1 MTASSLTAA
10 VRAAGVYRVTGA
22 LHPGGMV
29 SVTVHLRDVEGAPC
43 ALTGEAASIEDAVR
57 NALAKVQA

>member
-1 MTASSLTAA
+1 MTAADITAA
-10 VRAAGVYRVTGA
+10 CRHVGVYRVTGS
-22 LHPGGMV
+22 LHPGGLV

-57 NALAKVQA
+57 AALAKVQA